1 MQAELKMGSSI
12 SVRTIGRLRCAV
24 FDPPGNDPDQLDLV
38 VIFCHGFGAP
48 GDDLVP
54 FGPHLAS
61 LLGPVSP
68 GIRYYFPEA
77 PLSLE
82 SVGMPGAR
90 AWWMLDLRQLQLA
103 AEGKLTRDQR
113 DVLPEGLEAARDALS
128 ETVELIL
135 NETGLSPDRVV
146 LGGFSQGSMVATE
159 VALHGAATQAVL
171 LIYSGTLLCESRWRD
186 LASKKTTL
194 KVFQSHGR
202 SDTILPYSAAEALH
216 SLFVENGIEAE
227 FLPFSGPHTIPAEA
241 LERTSVI
248 LAELCSPK

>member
-1 MQAELKMGSSI
+1 MGDAI
-12 SVRTIGRLRCAV
+12 SVRKIGRLRCAV
-24 FDPPGNDPDQLDLV
+24 FDPPGIDPDQLDLV
-38 VIFCHGFGAP
+38 AIFCHGFGAP

-68 GIRYYFPEA
+68 AIRYYFPEA

-82 SVGMPGAR
+82 SVGMPGGR
-90 AWWMLDLRQLQLA
+90 AWWMLDLQQLQLA

-113 DVLPEGLEAARDALS
+113 DVVPDGLETARDVLA

-135 NETGLSPDRVV
+135 NETGLSPDRLV

-159 VALHGAATQAVL
+159 VALHGVATPAVL
-171 LIYSGTLLCESRWRD
+171 LIYSGTLLCESRWRE
-186 LASKKTTL
+186 LASKKPTL

-202 SDTILPYSAAEALH
+202 SDTILPFMAAEALH
-216 SLFVENGIEAE
+216 SLFVDSGLEAE

-241 LERTSVI
+241 LGRTSVI
-248 LAELCSPK
+248 LAELCSSK